1 MTRCQCEVYD
11 ITEDTYRHC
20 KNSAKF
26 TIYLNK
32 QVNYCQIHASK
43 YYQGYCIIIQKHYKS
58 YRTRRKIESLF
69 INLPLDLQRKILFHI
84 REPLYL
90 QRVYNKISGVINPKI
105 ETFIENI
112 DYESIMFEKEASIY
126 FYLSR
131 EEIDS
136 LCYLLSLIFKY
147 RIILSRNLL
156 KEMYTIVNTL
166 HINYIISDVE
176 NTVYKNEWSP
186 LIRHFNQLK
195 TLKRI

>member
-11 ITEDTYRHC
+11 IIEDNYRNC

-26 TIYLNK
+26 TIYLDK
-32 QVNYCQIHASK
+32 QVNCCQLHASK
-43 YYQGYCIIIQKHYKS
+43 YYQDYCIIIQKYYKS
-58 YRTRRKIESLF
+58 YRTRKKIDSLF
-69 INLPLDLQRKILFHI
+69 INLPLDLQRKVLFYI
-84 REPLYL
+84 REPLNL
-90 QRVYNKISGVINPKI
+90 IRVYNKISGVINPKI

-131 EEIDS
+131 EEIES

-147 RIILSRNLL
+147 RIILSRNLV
-156 KEMYTIVNTL
+156 KEMYNIVNTL
-166 HINYIISDVE
+166 HINYIISDVK
-176 NTVYKNEWSP
+176 NTVYKNEWTP

>member
-11 ITEDTYRHC
+11 IIEDTHRNC
-20 KNSAKF
+20 KKIAKF

-32 QVNYCQIHASK
+32 QVNYCQLHASK
-43 YYQGYCIIIQKHYKS
+43 HYQCYCIIIQKHYKS
-58 YRTRRKIESLF
+58 YRTRQKIASLF
-69 INLPLDLQRKILFHI
+69 INLPLDLQRKVLFHI

-90 QRVYNKISGVINPKI
+90 KRFYNKIAGVINPKI

-112 DYESIMFEKEASIY
+112 DYEYIMFEKEASIY
-126 FYLSR
+126 FYLSCG
-131 EEIDS
+131 EIES

-147 RIILSRNLL
+147 RIVLSKNLL

-166 HINYIISDVE
+166 HINYIICDVE
-176 NTVYKNEWSP
+176 NTVYKNEWTP
-186 LIRHFNQLK
+186 LISHFNQFK

>member
-1 MTRCQCEVYD
+1 MTTCQCEVYD
-11 ITEDTYRHC
+11 IIEDTYRHC
-20 KNSAKF
+20 KNNSKF

-32 QVNYCQIHASK
+32 QVKYCQLHMSK
-43 YYQGYCIIIQKHYKS
+43 YYKYYCIRIQKHYKS
-58 YRTRRKIESLF
+58 YRTRQKIKSLF
-69 INLPLDLQRKILFHI
+69 INLPLDLRRKVLFHI

-90 QRVYNKISGVINPKI
+90 KRFYNKISGVINPKI
-105 ETFIENI
+105 ETFIDNI

-126 FYLSR
+126 FYLSG
-131 EEIDS
+131 EEIES

-147 RIILSRNLL
+147 RIILSKNLL

-176 NTVYKNEWSP
+176 NTVYKNEWCP